1 MCSEA
6 SKVGIVN
13 DHAQKILEMNDDI
26 DSQRRRFLTASTAV
40 VGAAGVTAT
49 AWPFIASWQ
58 PSERTIAAGASVA
71 VDISKLEPGQ
81 QLIVAWRRQPVWVL
95 RRTPEML
102 ETLAL
107 LTDALRDPDSRVE
120 TQQPDYARN
129 AYRSIRPE
137 YLVVVA
143 ICTHL
148 GCVPTF
154 RPEVAP
160 ADLGPSWLGGY
171 FCPCHGSRFDLAGRV
186 FQGVPA
192 PTNLVIPPYRFIG
205 DTLIATG
212 IDEAQA

>member
-1 MCSEA
+1 MTS
-6 SKVGIVN
+6 
-13 DHAQKILEMNDDI
+13 DMDQ
-26 DSQRRRFLTASTAV
+26 QRRRFLTASTVV
-40 VGAAGVTAT
+40 VGAAGVAAA

-58 PSERTIAAGASVA
+58 PSERTIAAGAPVV
-71 VDISKLEPGQ
+71 VDISKLERGQ
-81 QLIVAWRRQPVWVL
+81 QLTVAWRRQPVWVL

-102 ETLAL
+102 ETLAQ

-120 TQQPDYARN
+120 AQQPDYARN

-171 FCPCHGSRFDLAGRV
+171 FCPCHGSRFDFAGRV

-192 PTNLVIPPYRFIG
+192 PTNLVVPPYRFVS
-205 DTLIATG
+205 DTLIEIG
-212 IDEAQA
+212 IDETQA

>member
-1 MCSEA
+1 
-6 SKVGIVN
+6 
-13 DHAQKILEMNDDI
+13 
-26 DSQRRRFLTASTAV
+26 
-40 VGAAGVTAT
+40 
-49 AWPFIASWQ
+49 
-58 PSERTIAAGASVA
+58 
-71 VDISKLEPGQ
+71 
-81 QLIVAWRRQPVWVL
+81 VL

-102 ETLAL
+102 GTLAL

-137 YLVVVA
+137 YLLVIA

-148 GCVPTF
+148 GCVPKF

-160 ADLGPSWLGGY
+160 VDLGPSWPGGY

-192 PTNLVIPPYRFIG
+192 PTNLVVPSYRSIG
-205 DTLIATG
+205 DTLIEIG
-212 IDEAQA
+212 IDA

>member
-1 MCSEA
+1 MTS
-6 SKVGIVN
+6 
-13 DHAQKILEMNDDI
+13 DI
-26 DSQRRRFLTASTAV
+26 DRQRRRFLTISTAV
-40 VGAAGVTAT
+40 VGAAGMTAA

-58 PSERTIAAGASVA
+58 PSERSIAAGAPVV
-71 VDISKLEPGQ
+71 VDISRIEPAQ
-81 QLIVAWRRQPVWVL
+81 QLTVAWRRQPVWVL

-107 LTDALRDPDSRVE
+107 LTDALRDPNSRVK

-137 YLVVVA
+137 YLLVIA

-148 GCVPTF
+148 GCVPKF

-192 PTNLVIPPYRFIG
+192 PTNLMVPSYRFVS
-205 DTLIATG
+205 DTLIEIGVDARVEPAG
-212 IDEAQA
+212 VKSR